1 MWGFRSAR
9 RSVFYVNEAQ
19 CDHTVLVDFSHMM
32 PAGDLIKTILITIAV
47 RRPGSTR
54 NGLVHAHGRRSNAWV
69 FLFAPH
75 QNTSAQFY
83 TKTYLFQPTCLDTAL
98 YVPNKTYITPLIR
111 IVRLCTAIPD
121 QPPVVSTFERNCM
134 CPIVFPPEA

>member
-54 NGLVHAHGRRSNAWV
+54 NGLVRAHG
-69 FLFAPH
+69 
-75 QNTSAQFY
+75 
-83 TKTYLFQPTCLDTAL
+83 
-98 YVPNKTYITPLIR
+98 
-111 IVRLCTAIPD
+111 
-121 QPPVVSTFERNCM
+121 
-134 CPIVFPPEA
+134 